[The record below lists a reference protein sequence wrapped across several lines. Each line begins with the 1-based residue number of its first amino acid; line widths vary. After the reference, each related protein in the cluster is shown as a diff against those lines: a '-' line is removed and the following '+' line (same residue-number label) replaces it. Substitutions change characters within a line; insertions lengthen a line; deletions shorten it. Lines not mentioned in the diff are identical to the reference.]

1 MKKQM
6 IIGLS
11 ALMLLGF
18 VGCKKAEEPQAEV
31 AEVQKLAPEAM
42 MDEFAKIAIENEEDC
57 AKAAEKLTAFL
68 DTNSKEWLD
77 YLNTQVK
84 AAVEKGEKPD
94 DVIDKVMSPSKELK
108 EKFDAFKCAKDAA
121 MMGVTEKLTSTI
133 IEKLAQTAKDSIP
146 KAAPIA
152 ASELAGR
159 WTIEKESDDILPA
172 IYTLKE
178 DGTCLYKGM
187 MDTDHR
193 KCTFKVLSPDEAGGK
208 LNKLV
213 VNVEADD
220 IAPAF
225 ENSDNIRL
233 EGDALWFVSDSTEWK
248 FVKTKLEAI
257 ELTPYE
263 KKPDER
269 IPTPLDDDKK
279 AAKYVEFVAP
289 NEAATETKYVYKDM
303 GKSFISNYEKQLKKA
318 GFKNNRPKGA
328 DPQYTKKIGKDLE
341 LMVEINKFDS
351 GEIFIKMWA
360 NKLGS

>member
-6 IIGLS
+6 MIGLS

-18 VGCKKAEEPQAEV
+18 VGCKKAEEPPAEV
-31 AEVQKLAPEAM
+31 PEVQKLAPEAM
-42 MDEFAKIAIENEEDC
+42 MDEYAKIAIENENDC
-57 AKAAEKLTAFL
+57 AKAAEKLTEFL
-68 DTNSKEWLD
+68 NTNTNEWLD

-94 DVIDKVMSPSKELK
+94 EVIDKVMSPSKDLK
-108 EKFDAFKCAKDAA
+108 DKYDVFKCAKDEA
-121 MMGVTEKLTSTI
+121 MNAVTEKLASTI
-133 IEKLAQTAKDSIP
+133 IEKLTQTAKDSIP

-152 ASELAGR
+152 AADLVGR
-159 WTIEKESDDILPA
+159 WSIEKESDDIIPA

-187 MDTDHR
+187 MDIDHR
-193 KCTFKVLSPDEAGGK
+193 KCTFKVQSPDEAGGK

-213 VNVEADD
+213 INVEADE

-225 ENSDNIRL
+225 EKSDNIRL
-233 EGDALWFVSDSTEWK
+233 EGNELWFVSDATEWK
-248 FVKTKLEAI
+248 FVKTKLEDI

-269 IPTPLDDDKK
+269 IPTPLGDDKK
-279 AAKYVEFVAP
+279 PAKYVEFVAP
-289 NEAATETKYVYKDM
+289 NEAATETKYVYREMD
-303 GKSFISNYEKQLKKA
+303 KSFTANYEKQLKKA

-328 DPQYTKKIGKDLE
+328 DPQYTKKIGKDFE
-341 LMVEINKFDS
+341 LTVEINKFDS

-360 NKLGS
+360 TKFDP